1 VIAFATL
8 LLGLIVGSQTV
19 ELVVGKPVTSV
30 EILLDGRRVG
40 VLRGGNWSLPCDFG
54 PDLEPHELV
63 AIGFDSDHRE
73 VARARQWV
81 NLPRGPAETSVA
93 FEGGEDGKGVVA
105 RLSWESVVGAEPLS
119 VRATFDGRPLE
130 VSDPRRIRLPSFDPD
145 QLHLFRAELDFSAN
159 VSSLV
164 EAAFA
169 GSFVDRVNSELTA
182 VPVVLEKGAELPP
195 LQRLQGRFWKDNRRL
210 LVVGAEEGPA
220 EVVFVRDEAA
230 RRALVGFLR
239 LSEKEL
245 RRRART
251 GRFTEREADR
261 ESSRK
266 KISFLPDLK
275 IRFLWPYPER
285 QKRPGYDLEVFPP
298 SAEFTGRDGGFYWLL
313 SHVRQ
318 PPVDSDEPHFEDA
331 VAAAGLLAAGRNRR
345 RAVVLLLGSERPA
358 ADASRFG
365 IGAVRA
371 YLDDLGVPLLV
382 WTTAK
387 DPAAVG
393 DWGPAVEV
401 SSLGKLERA
410 VKTLYRTIGR
420 QRIIW
425 LDGTHLPQDLDLRSE
440 GLRIELVR

>member
-119 VRATFDGRPLE
+119 VRASFDGRPLE

-251 GRFTEREADR
+251 GRFTER
-261 ESSRK
+261 
-266 KISFLPDLK
+266 
-275 IRFLWPYPER
+275 PYPER